1 MPTITTNG
9 INLYY
14 ELHGNG
20 QPLVLIP
27 GLGYTGWMYGQM
39 VPGLAEHFQ
48 VHSIDNRGIGQSD
61 NPPGPY
67 SAQLLAADVVGMLDA
82 FDIPKA
88 HIVGHSMGGF
98 IAQAIAVDYPERVDK
113 LVLSATNFGGPHHVP
128 ITPQAMA
135 VLTDVSG
142 DPIERLRRGIAI
154 STAPGFAESNAEFV
168 ESWVQ
173 YRVTHPIDPAGYQAQ
188 LAIGLGLL
196 SEAASFEHKLG
207 AVTAPTLVLF
217 GEYDAV
223 VPPGNAEL
231 LASKLSNTQVVILPN
246 AGHVFPF
253 EVPEAAN
260 RAIIDFLLGS
270 SSSS

>member
-1 MPTITTNG
+1 MPTIAING
-9 INLYY
+9 INVYY

-20 QPLVLIP
+20 PLLVLIP
-27 GLGYTGWMYGQM
+27 GLGYDGWMYSRM
-39 VPGLAEHFQ
+39 IPGLAEQFQ
-48 VHSIDNRGIGQSD
+48 VISIDNRGSGLSD
-61 NPPGPY
+61 KPAGPY
-67 SAQLLAADVVGMLDA
+67 TAQMLAADVIGLLDEFGA
-82 FDIPKA
+82 AKA

-98 IAQAIAVDYPERVDK
+98 IAQALAIDYPERVDK
-113 LVLSATNFGGPHHVP
+113 LVLSATNFGGPHHLP
-128 ITPQAMA
+128 STPPARA

-173 YRVTHPIDPAGYQAQ
+173 YRIGHPIDPAGYQAQ

-207 AVTAPTLVLF
+207 RVTAPTLLLF
-217 GEYDAV
+217 GEHDVV

-231 LASKLSNTQVVILPN
+231 LAAKLPHARVEILPN

-253 EVPEAAN
+253 ETPEAAN
-260 RAIIDFLLGS
+260 RAITRFLLE
-270 SSSS
+270 

>member
-1 MPTITTNG
+1 MPTIATNG

-14 ELHGNG
+14 ELHGRG
-20 QPLVLIP
+20 PLVVLIP
-27 GLGYTGWMYGQM
+27 GLGYNGWMYSRM
-39 VPGLAEHFQ
+39 IPGLAEQFQ
-48 VHSIDNRGIGQSD
+48 VISIDNRGSGLSD
-61 NPPGPY
+61 KPAGPY
-67 SAQLLAADVVGMLDA
+67 TAQMLAADVIGLLDELGA
-82 FDIPKA
+82 AKA

-98 IAQAIAVDYPERVDK
+98 IAQALAIDYPERVDR
-113 LVLSATNFGGPHHVP
+113 LVLSATNFGGPHHIP
-128 ITPQAMA
+128 ITPPAMA

-168 ESWVQ
+168 ESWLQ
-173 YRVTHPIDPAGYQAQ
+173 YRVAHPIDPAGYQAQ

-207 AVTAPTLVLF
+207 RVTAPTLLLF
-217 GEYDAV
+217 GEHDVV

-231 LASKLSNTQVVILPN
+231 LAAKLPHARVEILPN

-253 EVPEAAN
+253 ETPEAAN
-260 RAIIDFLLGS
+260 RAITRFLLE
-270 SSSS
+270 

>member
-1 MPTITTNG
+1 MPTIATNG

-14 ELHGNG
+14 ELHGRG
-20 QPLVLIP
+20 PLVVLIP
-27 GLGYTGWMYGQM
+27 GLGYDGWMYSRM
-39 VPGLAEHFQ
+39 IPGLAEQFQ
-48 VHSIDNRGIGQSD
+48 VISIDNRGSGLSD
-61 NPPGPY
+61 KPAGPY
-67 SAQLLAADVVGMLDA
+67 TAQMLAADVIGLLDESGA
-82 FDIPKA
+82 AKA

-98 IAQAIAVDYPERVDK
+98 IAQALAIDYPERVDR
-113 LVLSATNFGGPHHVP
+113 LVLSATNFGGPHHIP
-128 ITPQAMA
+128 ITPPAMA

-168 ESWVQ
+168 ESWLQ
-173 YRVTHPIDPAGYQAQ
+173 YRVAHPIDPAGYQAQ

-207 AVTAPTLVLF
+207 RVTAPTLLLF
-217 GEYDAV
+217 GEHDVV

-231 LASKLSNTQVVILPN
+231 LAAKLPHARVEILPN

-253 EVPEAAN
+253 ETPEAAN
-260 RAIIDFLLGS
+260 RAITRFLLE
-270 SSSS
+270 

>member
-1 MPTITTNG
+1 MPTIATNG

-14 ELHGNG
+14 ELHGRG
-20 QPLVLIP
+20 PLVVLIP
-27 GLGYTGWMYGQM
+27 GLGYDGWMYSRM
-39 VPGLAEHFQ
+39 IPGLAEQFQ
-48 VHSIDNRGIGQSD
+48 VISIDNRGSGRSD
-61 NPPGPY
+61 KPAGPY
-67 SAQLLAADVVGMLDA
+67 TAQMLAADVIGLLDELGA
-82 FDIPKA
+82 AKA

-98 IAQAIAVDYPERVDK
+98 IAQALAIDYPERVDR
-113 LVLSATNFGGPHHVP
+113 LVLSATNFGGPHHIP
-128 ITPQAMA
+128 ITPPVMA

-168 ESWVQ
+168 ESWLQ
-173 YRVTHPIDPAGYQAQ
+173 YRVAHPIDPAGYQAQ

-207 AVTAPTLVLF
+207 RVTAPTLLLF
-217 GEYDAV
+217 GEHDVV

-231 LASKLSNTQVVILPN
+231 LAAKLPHARVEILPN

-253 EVPEAAN
+253 ETPEAAN
-260 RAIIDFLLGS
+260 RAITRFLLE
-270 SSSS
+270 

>member
-14 ELHGNG
+14 ELHGRG
-20 QPLVLIP
+20 PVVVLIP
-27 GLGYTGWMYGQM
+27 GLGYDGWMFSKM
-39 VPGLAEHFQ
+39 IPGLAEQFQ
-48 VHSIDNRGIGQSD
+48 VISIDNRGAGQSD
-61 NPPGPY
+61 KPPGPY
-67 SAQLLAADVVGMLDA
+67 TAQLLAADVIGLLDA
-82 FDIPKA
+82 FDIDKA

-135 VLTDVSG
+135 VLTDASG
-142 DPIERLRRGIAI
+142 DPIERLRRGIVI
-154 STAPGFAESNAEFV
+154 STAPGFAEQNPEFI
-168 ESWVQ
+168 EDWVT
-173 YRVTHPIDPAGYQAQ
+173 YRIRHPIDPAGYQAQ

-217 GEYDAV
+217 GEHDAV

-231 LASKLSNTQVVILPN
+231 LASKMPNARIEILPN

-253 EVPEAAN
+253 ETPAAAN

-270 SSSS
+270 

>member
-1 MPTITTNG
+1 MPTIATNG

-20 QPLVLIP
+20 PLLVLIP
-27 GLGYTGWMYGQM
+27 GLGYDGWMYSRM
-39 VPGLAEHFQ
+39 IPGLAEQFQ
-48 VHSIDNRGIGQSD
+48 VISIDNRGSGLSD
-61 NPPGPY
+61 KPAGPY
-67 SAQLLAADVVGMLDA
+67 TAQMLAADVIGLLDELGA
-82 FDIPKA
+82 AKA

-98 IAQAIAVDYPERVDK
+98 IAQALAIDYPERVDR
-113 LVLSATNFGGPHHVP
+113 LVLSATNFGGPHHIP
-128 ITPQAMA
+128 ITPPAMA

-168 ESWVQ
+168 ESWLQ
-173 YRVTHPIDPAGYQAQ
+173 YRVAHPIDPAGYQAQ

-207 AVTAPTLVLF
+207 RVTAPTLLLF
-217 GEYDAV
+217 GEHDVV

-231 LASKLSNTQVVILPN
+231 LAAKLPHARVEILPN

-253 EVPEAAN
+253 ETPEAAN
-260 RAIIDFLLGS
+260 RAITRFLLE
-270 SSSS
+270 

>member
-1 MPTITTNG
+1 MPTIATNG

-14 ELHGNG
+14 ELHGRG
-20 QPLVLIP
+20 PLVVLIP
-27 GLGYTGWMYGQM
+27 GLGYDGWMYSRM
-39 VPGLAEHFQ
+39 IPGLAEQFQ
-48 VHSIDNRGIGQSD
+48 VISIDNRGSGRSD
-61 NPPGPY
+61 KPAGPY
-67 SAQLLAADVVGMLDA
+67 TAQMLAADVIGLLDELGA
-82 FDIPKA
+82 AKA

-98 IAQAIAVDYPERVDK
+98 IAQALAIDYPERVDK
-113 LVLSATNFGGPHHVP
+113 LVLSATNFGGPHHIP
-128 ITPQAMA
+128 ITPPAMA

-168 ESWVQ
+168 ESWLQ
-173 YRVTHPIDPAGYQAQ
+173 YRVAHPIDPAGYQAQ

-207 AVTAPTLVLF
+207 RVTAPTLLLF
-217 GEYDAV
+217 GEHDVV

-231 LASKLSNTQVVILPN
+231 LAAKLPHARVEILPN

-253 EVPEAAN
+253 ETPEAAN
-260 RAIIDFLLGS
+260 RAITRFLLE
-270 SSSS
+270 

>member
-1 MPTITTNG
+1 MPTIATNG

-14 ELHGNG
+14 ELHGRG
-20 QPLVLIP
+20 PLVVLIP
-27 GLGYTGWMYGQM
+27 GLGYDGWMYSRM
-39 VPGLAEHFQ
+39 IPGLAEQFQ
-48 VHSIDNRGIGQSD
+48 VISIDNRGSGRSD
-61 NPPGPY
+61 KPAGPY
-67 SAQLLAADVVGMLDA
+67 TAQMLAADVIGLLDELGA
-82 FDIPKA
+82 AKA

-98 IAQAIAVDYPERVDK
+98 IAQALAIDYPERVDR
-113 LVLSATNFGGPHHVP
+113 LVLSATNFGGPHHIP
-128 ITPQAMA
+128 ITPPAMA

-168 ESWVQ
+168 ESWLQ
-173 YRVTHPIDPAGYQAQ
+173 YRVAHPIDPAGYQAQ

-207 AVTAPTLVLF
+207 RVTAPTLLLF
-217 GEYDAV
+217 GEHDVV

-231 LASKLSNTQVVILPN
+231 LAAKLPHARVEILPN

-253 EVPEAAN
+253 ETPEAAN
-260 RAIIDFLLGS
+260 RAITRFLLE
-270 SSSS
+270 